1 MNKRLKCLIVDDES
15 LAQGILERYVKP
27 LKELELVGICKN
39 AIEANS
45 IMQQS
50 NIDLLFLDIEMPHI
64 SGLSFLKSMASRQP
78 KVIITTAYR
87 EHALTAFDF
96 DVVDYMLK
104 PISYERFIKGV
115 NKVLKLH
122 NLEEL
127 ALQSEAQDRDESY
140 IYLKAD
146 KKMVQIFIKDIL
158 LIEGLSNYVKIFVPG
173 KTIISYQK
181 ISYLEEA
188 LPTANFM
195 RVHRSFIVALDKIQ
209 SYTNTHLEIA
219 GREIPLGGSYK
230 EAVLAALN
238 QFER

>member
-1 MNKRLKCLIVDDES
+1 MGKKLKCIVVDDES
-15 LAQGILERYVKP
+15 LAQGILERYIK
-27 LKELELVGICKN
+27 LLDELELIGICKN

-45 IMQQS
+45 LMQKHS
-50 NIDLLFLDIEMPHI
+50 VDLLFLDIEMPHI
-64 SGLSFLKSMASRQP
+64 SGLSFLKSMVTQQP

-87 EHALTAFDF
+87 EHALSAFDF

-115 NKVLKLH
+115 NKVLRIH

-127 ALQSEAQDRDESY
+127 ALQSEQPDRDDPY

-146 KKMVQIFIKDIL
+146 KKMVQIFLKDIL
-158 LIEGLSNYVKIFVPG
+158 YIEGLSNYVKIFVTG

-188 LPTANFM
+188 LPSTGFI
-195 RVHRSFIVALDKIQ
+195 RVHRSYIVALDKIQ
-209 SYTNTHLEIA
+209 SYNNTHVEVN

-230 EAVLAALN
+230 EAVFAALN

>member
-1 MNKRLKCLIVDDES
+1 MSKKVKCLIVDDEL

-27 LKELELVGICKN
+27 IKELELVGTCKN

-45 IMQQS
+45 ILQMQA
-50 NIDLLFLDIEMPHI
+50 IDLLFLDIEMPHI
-64 SGLSFLKSMASRQP
+64 SGLNFLKSLSSRQP

-127 ALQSEAQDRDESY
+127 ALQSEAGDKNEAY

-146 KKMVQIFIKDIL
+146 KKMVQIFLKDIL
-158 LIEGLSNYVKIFVPG
+158 YVEGLSNYVKIFTTG
-173 KTIISYQK
+173 KIIISYQK

-188 LPTANFM
+188 LPPSDFL
-195 RVHRSFIVALDKIQ
+195 RVHRSYIVALDKIE
-209 SYTNTHLEIA
+209 SYTNTFVDVA
-219 GREIPLGGSYK
+219 GQEIPLGGSYK
-230 EAVLAALN
+230 DAVLTKLN